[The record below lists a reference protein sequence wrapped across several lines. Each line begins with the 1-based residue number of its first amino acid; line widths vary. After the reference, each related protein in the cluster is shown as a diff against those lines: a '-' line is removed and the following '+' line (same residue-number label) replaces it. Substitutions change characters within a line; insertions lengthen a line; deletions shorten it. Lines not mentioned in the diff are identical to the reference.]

1 VEDAPL
7 TSQDRDERTRGQ
19 FIAQFGEPAYARRA
33 RLTQE
38 ALDAVVRHCRRRR
51 DEWLLMVRIH
61 LGMLRGL
68 AGEWSVLR
76 PLLADDEQVRVLE
89 QLHEDLQPRLRV
101 PVTRTT
107 SVRKLRST
115 LRELAASIVY
125 FNRRWAEFL
134 PGVDLARVNELRDSY
149 NRYYLVEKECALRSP
164 RVARHGFRQLPPCTT
179 AELAALL
186 PALPVPR
193 LAC

>member
-1 VEDAPL
+1 VEDVPI
-7 TSQDRDERTRGQ
+7 TGHDRDERTRGQ

-33 RLTQE
+33 RRTQE
-38 ALDAVVRHCRRRR
+38 ALDAVVRRCRRQR

-68 AGEWSVLR
+68 AGEWTVLR
-76 PLLADDEQVRVLE
+76 PLLADDDQVVVLE
-89 QLHEDLQPRLRV
+89 KLHEELQPRLRV
-101 PVTRTT
+101 PVARTS

-115 LRELAASIVY
+115 LRELRTSIEH

-134 PGVDLARVNELRDSY
+134 PTVDLAGVNELRDGY

-164 RVARHGFRQLPPCTT
+164 RVGRHGFRKLEPCTT

-186 PALPVPR
+186 PLLPVPR
-193 LAC
+193 LA

>member
-1 VEDAPL
+1 VEDIQIAGR
-7 TSQDRDERTRGQ
+7 DRDDRTRGQ

-38 ALDAVVRHCRRRR
+38 ALDAVVRRCRRQR

-68 AGEWSVLR
+68 AGEWAALR
-76 PLLADDEQVRVLE
+76 PLLADDEQVLALE
-89 QLHEDLQPRLRV
+89 KLHEDLQPRLRV
-101 PVTRTT
+101 PVTRTS
-107 SVRKLRST
+107 SVCKLRST
-115 LRELAASIVY
+115 LRELKTSIER

-134 PGVDLARVNELRDSY
+134 PTVDLTRVNEMRDGY

-164 RVARHGFRQLPPCTT
+164 RVARHGFHKLEECTT

-186 PALPVPR
+186 PLLPVPR
-193 LAC
+193 LA